1 MLKISR
7 RKTDAEGL
15 KDFFKDK
22 KHVYKMERNE
32 LREHAFTA
40 RAVDNAAI
48 YWLFLKNTLNL
59 RPLFGA
65 YMLLQD
71 KQKVVPASA
80 REPAPMAERS

>member
-48 YWLFLKNTLNL
+48 YWLFLKNTLIL
-59 RPLFGA
+59 RPLCGA
-65 YMLLQD
+65 HMLLQN
-71 KQKVVPASA
+71 
-80 REPAPMAERS
+80 